1 MKSQIERG
9 KVAKKV
15 KGLWYGLAPSEG
27 KAVLAYGSSIP
38 VPGLVS
44 AAEKSQPCLC
54 FIEKMSAFAKLCHRD
69 NLCPKK
75 AREDTSSYPAVGR
88 RPKLE
93 GVSCIGAVFTRP
105 HHWTQLQYLP

>member
-27 KAVLAYGSSIP
+27 KAGLAYGSSIP

-44 AAEKSQPCLC
+44 AEISQACLC

-75 AREDTSSYPAVGR
+75 AREDTSSKPALGR

-93 GVSCIGAVFTRP
+93 GVSCSAPVFTQP
-105 HHWTQLQYLP
+105 HNPTQLQYLP